1 MSVQILTWNVRGLN
15 DPGKRLRIK
24 HMLKIWKPDI
34 ICFQETKLELI
45 TKAIVRSLW
54 RCHHVDWMFLG
65 SNGASGGILLMWDK
79 RLVEKIEDAV
89 GSFSVSCK
97 FKNVADQNVWMYSGV
112 YGPNVDRERGLLWD
126 ELAGIRSWWGVPWV
140 VGGDFNVVRFPSE
153 RFGSVGFS
161 PAMHDFSDF
170 IFANGLIDIPLSGG
184 NFTWSNNREVAS
196 MSRIDRFL
204 YTADWEEGF
213 ITISQK
219 RLVRLTSDHFPVML
233 ECGSVP
239 RGRRPFRF
247 ENMWLKADG
256 FLERVRDWW
265 GS

>member
-34 ICFQETKLELI
+34 ICLQETKLELI

-79 RLVEKIEDAV
+79 RLVEKIEDVV
-89 GSFSVSCK
+89 GSFLVSCK

-161 PAMHDFSDF
+161 PAMHDFF
-170 IFANGLIDIPLSGG
+170 
-184 NFTWSNNREVAS
+184 
-196 MSRIDRFL
+196 
-204 YTADWEEGF
+204 
-213 ITISQK
+213 
-219 RLVRLTSDHFPVML
+219 
-233 ECGSVP
+233 
-239 RGRRPFRF
+239 
-247 ENMWLKADG
+247 
-256 FLERVRDWW
+256 
-265 GS
+265 